1 MYIGDFIKQY
11 RDSNGVSIE
20 DFANKAGLTTTE
32 IEVLEKNVQDDGTV
46 VPVVPVAM
54 RQIKG
59 IAAAM
64 DVPMPM
70 VMAQIPSDQE
80 LVVHVVAES
89 DQPHAK

>member
-11 RDSNGVSIE
+11 RESNSLSIE
-20 DFANKAGLTTTE
+20 DFANKAGLTTSE
-32 IEVLEKNVQDDGTV
+32 IEVLEKNVNDDGT
-46 VPVVPVAM
+46 VVPVAM

-64 DVPMPM
+64 DVPMPV

-80 LVVHVVAES
+80 LVVHVVAKS

>member
-1 MYIGDFIKQY
+1 MYIGDFIKEY
-11 RDSNGVSIE
+11 RESNGISIE

-32 IEVLEKNVQDDGTV
+32 IEVLEKNIQDDGTI
-46 VPVVPVAM
+46 VPVAM

-64 DVPMPM
+64 DVPMPV
-70 VMAQIPSDQE
+70 VMSQIPSDQE
-80 LVVHVVAES
+80 LVVRVVAES

>member
-11 RDSNGVSIE
+11 RESNGVSIE
-20 DFANKAGLTTTE
+20 NFANKAGLTTTE

-46 VPVVPVAM
+46 VPVAM

-64 DVPMPM
+64 DVPMPI
-70 VMAQIPSDQE
+70 VMAQIPSDQK

>member
-11 RDSNGVSIE
+11 RESNGVSIE

-32 IEVLEKNVQDDGTV
+32 IEVLEKNVQDDGTI
-46 VPVVPVAM
+46 VPVAM

-70 VMAQIPSDQE
+70 VMAQIPSDQT
-80 LVVHVVAES
+80 LPQHVQLIL
-89 DQPHAK
+89 DQPPAK

>member
-1 MYIGDFIKQY
+1 MYIGDFIKEY
-11 RDSNGVSIE
+11 REANGVSIK
-20 DFANKAGLTTTE
+20 DFATKAGLTVTE
-32 IEVLEKNVQDDGTV
+32 IEALENNLQEDGTV
-46 VPVVPVAM
+46 IPVAM

-64 DVPMPM
+64 SVPMPV

>member
-11 RDSNGVSIE
+11 RESNGVSIE
-20 DFANKAGLTTTE
+20 DFANKSGLTTTE

-46 VPVVPVAM
+46 VPVAM

-59 IAAAM
+59 ITAAM

>member
-1 MYIGDFIKQY
+1 MYIGDFIKEY
-11 RDSNGVSIE
+11 REANGVSIE
-20 DFANKAGLTTTE
+20 DFANKASLTVTE
-32 IEVLEKNVQDDGTV
+32 IEALEKNIQKDGT
-46 VPVVPVAM
+46 VVPVAM
-54 RQIKG
+54 RQIKD

-64 DVPMPM
+64 NVPMPV

>member
-46 VPVVPVAM
+46 VPVAM
-54 RQIKG
+54 RQIK
-59 IAAAM
+59 
-64 DVPMPM
+64 V
-70 VMAQIPSDQE
+70 
-80 LVVHVVAES
+80 L
-89 DQPHAK
+89 QPLWMYLCLWSWHRFLLIKN

>member
-46 VPVVPVAM
+46 VPAKSKVLQLLWIYLCLWSWH
-54 RQIKG
+54 RFLLIKN
-59 IAAAM
+59 
-64 DVPMPM
+64 
-70 VMAQIPSDQE
+70 
-80 LVVHVVAES
+80 
-89 DQPHAK
+89 

>member
-1 MYIGDFIKQY
+1 MYIGDFIKEY
-11 RDSNGVSIE
+11 RKFNGVSIE
-20 DFANKAGLTTTE
+20 DFANKAGLTITE
-32 IEVLEKNVQDDGTV
+32 IEVLERNVQDDGT
-46 VPVVPVAM
+46 VVPVAM

-59 IAAAM
+59 IAVAM
-64 DVPMPM
+64 DLPMPM

>member
-1 MYIGDFIKQY
+1 MYIGDFIKQLS
-11 RDSNGVSIE
+11 RLQWSIHW

-46 VPVVPVAM
+46 VPVAM

-59 IAAAM
+59 IVAAM

>member
-46 VPVVPVAM
+46 VPVAM

-64 DVPMPM
+64 DVPMAM
-70 VMAQIPSDQE
+70 VMAQIPSDQG
-80 LVVHVVAES
+80 LFVHVVTES

>member
-11 RDSNGVSIE
+11 RETNGVSIE
-20 DFANKAGLTTTE
+20 DFANKAGLTTSE
-32 IEVLEKNVQDDGTV
+32 IEVLEKNVQDDGTI
-46 VPVVPVAM
+46 VPVAM

-59 IAAAM
+59 IAVAM

-70 VMAQIPSDQE
+70 VMAQIPSDQK

>member
-1 MYIGDFIKQY
+1 MYIGDFIKEY
-11 RDSNGVSIE
+11 RKANGVSIE
-20 DFANKAGLTTTE
+20 DFSTKAGLTVTE
-32 IEVLEKNVQDDGTV
+32 IEALENNLQEDGTV
-46 VPVVPVAM
+46 IPVAM

-64 DVPMPM
+64 SVPMPV

>member
-46 VPVVPVAM
+46 VPVAM
-54 RQIKG
+54 QPLWMYLCLWSWHRFLQIKN
-59 IAAAM
+59 
-64 DVPMPM
+64 
-70 VMAQIPSDQE
+70 
-80 LVVHVVAES
+80 
-89 DQPHAK
+89 

>member
-11 RDSNGVSIE
+11 RETNGVSIE
-20 DFANKAGLTTTE
+20 DFANKAGLTTSE
-32 IEVLEKNVQDDGTV
+32 IEVLEKNVQDDGTI
-46 VPVVPVAM
+46 VPVSM

-80 LVVHVVAES
+80 LVVNVVAES

>member
-46 VPVVPVAM
+46 VPVAM

-89 DQPHAK
+89 DQPHSK

>member
-1 MYIGDFIKQY
+1 MYIGDFIKEY
-11 RDSNGVSIE
+11 RESNNVSIE
-20 DFANKAGLTTTE
+20 DFANKAGLTTSE
-32 IEVLEKNVQDDGTV
+32 IEVLEKNINDDGT
-46 VPVVPVAM
+46 VVPVAM

-64 DVPMPM
+64 DVPMPV
-70 VMAQIPSDQE
+70 VMAEIPSDQE

>member
-1 MYIGDFIKQY
+1 MYIGDFIKEY
-11 RDSNGVSIE
+11 RESNGISIE

-46 VPVVPVAM
+46 VPVAM

-64 DVPMPM
+64 DVPMPV

-89 DQPHAK
+89 DQPNAK

>member
-1 MYIGDFIKQY
+1 MYIGDFIKEY
-11 RDSNGVSIE
+11 REANGVSIE
-20 DFANKAGLTTTE
+20 DFATKAG
-32 IEVLEKNVQDDGTV
+32 IEALENNLQEDGTV
-46 VPVVPVAM
+46 IPVAM

-64 DVPMPM
+64 SVPMPV

>member
-11 RDSNGVSIE
+11 RESNSLSVE
-20 DFANKAGLTTTE
+20 DFANKAGLTTSE
-32 IEVLEKNVQDDGTV
+32 IEVLEKNVNDDGT
-46 VPVVPVAM
+46 VVPVAM

-64 DVPMPM
+64 DVPMPV
-70 VMAQIPSDQE
+70 VMAEIPSDQE

>member
-11 RDSNGVSIE
+11 RESNGVSVE

-32 IEVLEKNVQDDGTV
+32 IEVLEKNVQDDDTI
-46 VPVVPVAM
+46 VPVAM

-80 LVVHVVAES
+80 LVVYVVAES

>member
-1 MYIGDFIKQY
+1 MYIGDFIKEY
-11 RDSNGVSIE
+11 REANGVSIE
-20 DFANKAGLTTTE
+20 DFATKAGLTVTE
-32 IEVLEKNVQDDGTV
+32 IEALENNLQEDGTV
-46 VPVVPVAM
+46 IPVAM

-59 IAAAM
+59 IAA
-64 DVPMPM
+64 MPV

>member
-11 RDSNGVSIE
+11 RESNGVSIE

-46 VPVVPVAM
+46 VPVAM

-64 DVPMPM
+64 DVPMPI

-89 DQPHAK
+89 DQPHTK

>member
-1 MYIGDFIKQY
+1 
-11 RDSNGVSIE
+11 
-20 DFANKAGLTTTE
+20 
-32 IEVLEKNVQDDGTV
+32 
-46 VPVVPVAM
+46 VPVAM

>member
-1 MYIGDFIKQY
+1 MYIGDFIKEY
-11 RDSNGVSIE
+11 RKANSISIE

-32 IEVLEKNVQDDGTV
+32 IEVLEKNVQDDGA
-46 VPVVPVAM
+46 VVPVAM

-64 DVPMPM
+64 DVPMPV

>member
-46 VPVVPVAM
+46 VPVAM

-70 VMAQIPSDQE
+70 VMAQIPSDQ
-80 LVVHVVAES
+80 
-89 DQPHAK
+89 